1 MAFQTLLVL
10 LLENTAS
17 SQCPQGLAREAQ
29 TDVVEQRRNG
39 EGRKEKEGREARRRK
54 GRQEGKMKEK
64 KKNGKERKK
73 SQLIL
78 SNIQVQGCKD
88 SSRAPALPPARPGG
102 HLGAT
107 AASLQPAASA
117 LCPSTSVSFLLMAS
131 R

>member
-1 MAFQTLLVL
+1 MNPLSSLRIFTADNGSEWEQNTPLLPGMAFQTLLVL

-64 KKNGKERKK
+64 KKKRERKK
-73 SQLIL
+73 EIAANSQ
-78 SNIQVQGCKD
+78 Q
-88 SSRAPALPPARPGG
+88 
-102 HLGAT
+102 HT
-107 AASLQPAASA
+107 SA
-117 LCPSTSVSFLLMAS
+117 GM
-131 R
+131 